1 MSQITK
7 EQLFKY
13 LDEEK
18 LGKIKKTGVEVAI
31 KILEKK
37 KILNEEDEEYEG
49 EDIDYDVYGDT
60 RNRKGKLEDGYS
72 SHNKGFKEQ
81 KRIYYAKEKRK
92 LQSEEDL
99 KKNEVEEEEEKDDRS
114 KKRVL
119 KGKIDESDENYGNN
133 YTPIEKNKKKSKKP
147 QKDRVRF

>member
-1 MSQITK
+1 M
-7 EQLFKY
+7 
-13 LDEEK
+13 
-18 LGKIKKTGVEVAI
+18 A
-31 KILEKK
+31 
-37 KILNEEDEEYEG
+37 EEDYER

-92 LQSEEDL
+92 LQSEEDI
-99 KKNEVEEEEEKDDRS
+99 KNNQVEEEEEKDDRS

-119 KGKIDESDENYGNN
+119 KEQVDESDENYGNN
-133 YTPIEKNKKKSKKP
+133 YTPIEKTKKKGKKP
-147 QKDRVRF
+147 KKDRVRF

>member
-1 MSQITK
+1 M
-7 EQLFKY
+7 
-13 LDEEK
+13 
-18 LGKIKKTGVEVAI
+18 A
-31 KILEKK
+31 
-37 KILNEEDEEYEG
+37 EEDYER

-60 RNRKGKLEDGYS
+60 RNRKGKIEDGYS

-92 LQSEEDL
+92 LQSEEDI
-99 KKNEVEEEEEKDDRS
+99 KNNQVEEEEEKDDRS

-119 KGKIDESDENYGNN
+119 KEKIDESDENYGNN

-147 QKDRVRF
+147 KKDRVRF

>member
-1 MSQITK
+1 M
-7 EQLFKY
+7 
-13 LDEEK
+13 EE
-18 LGKIKKTGVEVAI
+18 GYY
-31 KILEKK
+31 
-37 KILNEEDEEYEG
+37 EE

-99 KKNEVEEEEEKDDRS
+99 KNNEVEEEEEKDDRS
-114 KKRVL
+114 RKRVL
-119 KGKIDESDENYGNN
+119 KEKIDESDENYGNN
-133 YTPIEKNKKKSKKP
+133 YTPIEKTKKKNKKSK
-147 QKDRVRF
+147 KDRVRF

>member
-1 MSQITK
+1 M
-7 EQLFKY
+7 
-13 LDEEK
+13 EE
-18 LGKIKKTGVEVAI
+18 G
-31 KILEKK
+31 
-37 KILNEEDEEYEG
+37 DYER
-49 EDIDYDVYGDT
+49 EDIDYDVNGDT

-114 KKRVL
+114 RKRVL
-119 KGKIDESDENYGNN
+119 KEKIDESDENYGNN
-133 YTPIEKNKKKSKKP
+133 YTPIEKNKKKSKKAK
-147 QKDRVRF
+147 KDRVRY

>member
-1 MSQITK
+1 M
-7 EQLFKY
+7 EDGDY
-13 LDEEK
+13 EE
-18 LGKIKKTGVEVAI
+18 
-31 KILEKK
+31 
-37 KILNEEDEEYEG
+37 

-99 KKNEVEEEEEKDDRS
+99 KNNQVEEEEEKDDRS

-119 KGKIDESDENYGNN
+119 KAKIDESDENYGNN
-133 YTPIEKNKKKSKKP
+133 YTPIEKTKKKGKKP
-147 QKDRVRF
+147 KKDRVRF

>member
-1 MSQITK
+1 M
-7 EQLFKY
+7 EDGDY
-13 LDEEK
+13 EE
-18 LGKIKKTGVEVAI
+18 
-31 KILEKK
+31 
-37 KILNEEDEEYEG
+37 

-92 LQSEEDL
+92 LQSEEDI
-99 KKNEVEEEEEKDDRS
+99 KNNQVEEEEEKDDRS

-119 KGKIDESDENYGNN
+119 KEQVDESDENYGNN
-133 YTPIEKNKKKSKKP
+133 YTPIEKNKKKGKKP
-147 QKDRVRF
+147 KKDRVRF